1 MQHSIILTMFT
12 LAIFL
17 KDNSGTDYT
26 DYTLLH
32 CRSGFQKDGDGPGSE
47 MVEYELLSYMGNT
60 GKY

>member
-32 CRSGFQKDGDGPGSE
+32 CRSGFQRR
-47 MVEYELLSYMGNT
+47 MGT
-60 GKY
+60 DLGQKW